1 MKVNFMAL
9 STLENSITVLG
20 ALNMD
25 LIMDLERPAKPG
37 ETVVGKKFYTAPG
50 GKGGNQA
57 VAAARVSKENSVIF
71 LGSVGNDSYGTEL
84 TNYLSNENII
94 TNEINID
101 KNNHS
106 GIAIIFTDIDGE
118 NYVNAVYGANEIRNK
133 EIINSF
139 NKNIKNTKILITQ
152 NEMDE
157 KITLSCMEIA
167 SKNNIPIIL
176 DPAPFRSSLKN
187 DYYKMASI
195 ITPNEIEAEYMSG
208 IEIKNIDDAKNAGKK
223 LLDKKIK
230 NIIITLGENGAFL
243 VNNETEK
250 YFPPYNVEKVKASV
264 AAGDA
269 FTGIL
274 GASLSSGIILEEA
287 IKIAVIGSALST
299 TKYGAQESMPY
310 YSEIEEIIG

>member
-1 MKVNFMAL
+1 MTL

-37 ETVVGKKFYTAPG
+37 ETVVGEKFYTAPG

-57 VAAARVSKENSVIF
+57 VAAARVSKMNSVNF

-84 TNYLSNENII
+84 TDYLVNENIV
-94 TNEINID
+94 TSNINID

-106 GIAIIFTDIDGE
+106 GIAIIFTDKNGE
-118 NYVNAVYGANEIRNK
+118 NYVNAVYGANEIRNNK
-133 EIINSF
+133 IINSF

-167 SKNNIPIIL
+167 IKNNIPIIL
-176 DPAPFRSSLKN
+176 DPAPFKQSLKN
-187 DYYKMASI
+187 EYYKMADI
-195 ITPNEIEAEYMSG
+195 ITPNEIEAEYMTG
-208 IEIKNIDDAKNAGKK
+208 IEIKNIDDAKKAGNK
-223 LLDKKIK
+223 LFDQKIK

-250 YFPPYNVEKVKASV
+250 YYPPHSVREVKASV
-264 AAGDA
+264 GAGDA

-274 GASLSSGIILEEA
+274 GASLSSGMILDEA
-287 IKIAVIGSALST
+287 IKIAIVGSALST
-299 TKYGAQESMPY
+299 TKDGAQESMPY
-310 YSEIEEIIG
+310 YSEIEEIIV

>member
-1 MKVNFMAL
+1 MTL

-37 ETVVGKKFYTAPG
+37 ETVLGEKFYTAPG

-57 VAAARVSKENSVIF
+57 VAAARVSKMNSVNF

-84 TNYLSNENII
+84 TDYLVNENIV
-94 TNEINID
+94 TSNINID

-106 GIAIIFTDIDGE
+106 GIAIIFTDKNGE
-118 NYVNAVYGANEIRNK
+118 NYVNAVYGANEIRNNK
-133 EIINSF
+133 IIDSF

-167 SKNNIPIIL
+167 IKNNIPIIL
-176 DPAPFRSSLKN
+176 DPAPFKQSLKN
-187 DYYKMASI
+187 EYYKMADI
-195 ITPNEIEAEYMSG
+195 ITPNEIEAEYMTG
-208 IEIKNIDDAKNAGKK
+208 IEIKNIDDAKKAGNK
-223 LLDKKIK
+223 LFDQKIK

-250 YFPPYNVEKVKASV
+250 YYTPHTVREVKASV
-264 AAGDA
+264 GAGDA

-274 GASLSSGIILEEA
+274 GASLSSGMILDEA
-287 IKIAVIGSALST
+287 IKIAIVGSALST
-299 TKYGAQESMPY
+299 TKDGAQESMPY
-310 YSEIEEIIG
+310 YSEIEEIIV

>member
-1 MKVNFMAL
+1 MTL

-37 ETVVGKKFYTAPG
+37 ETVVGEKFYTAPG

-57 VAAARVSKENSVIF
+57 VAAARVSKMNSVNF

-84 TNYLSNENII
+84 TDYLENENII
-94 TNEINID
+94 TSNINID

-106 GIAIIFTDIDGE
+106 GIAIIFTDKNGE
-118 NYVNAVYGANEIRNK
+118 NYVNAVYGANEIRNNK
-133 EIINSF
+133 IINSF
-139 NKNIKNTKILITQ
+139 DKNIKNTKILITQ

-167 SKNNIPIIL
+167 IKNNIPIIL
-176 DPAPFRSSLKN
+176 DPAPFKQSLKN
-187 DYYKMASI
+187 EYYKMADI
-195 ITPNEIEAEYMSG
+195 ITPNEIEAEYMTG
-208 IEIKNIDDAKNAGKK
+208 IEIKNIDDAKKAGSK
-223 LLDKKIK
+223 LFDQKIK

-250 YFPPYNVEKVKASV
+250 YYPPHSVREVKASV
-264 AAGDA
+264 GAGDA

-274 GASLSSGIILEEA
+274 GASLSSGMILDEA
-287 IKIAVIGSALST
+287 IKIAIVGSALST
-299 TKYGAQESMPY
+299 TKDGAQESMPY
-310 YSEIEEIIG
+310 YSEIEEIIA

>member
-1 MKVNFMAL
+1 
-9 STLENSITVLG
+9 
-20 ALNMD
+20 MD

-37 ETVVGKKFYTAPG
+37 ETVLGEKFYTAPG

-57 VAAARVSKENSVIF
+57 VAAARVSKMNSVNF

-84 TNYLSNENII
+84 TDYLANENII
-94 TNEINID
+94 TSNINID

-106 GIAIIFTDIDGE
+106 GIAIIFTDKNGE
-118 NYVNAVYGANEIRNK
+118 NYVNAVYGANEIRNNK
-133 EIINSF
+133 IINSL

-167 SKNNIPIIL
+167 IKNNIPIIL
-176 DPAPFRSSLKN
+176 DPAPFKKSLKN
-187 DYYKMASI
+187 EYYKMADI
-195 ITPNEIEAEYMSG
+195 ITPNEIEAEYMTG
-208 IEIKNIDDAKNAGKK
+208 IEIKNIDDAKKAGNK
-223 LLDKKIK
+223 LLDQKIK

-250 YFPPYNVEKVKASV
+250 YYPPHSVREVKASV
-264 AAGDA
+264 GAGDA

-274 GASLSSGIILEEA
+274 GASLSSGMILDEA
-287 IKIAVIGSALST
+287 IKIAIVGSALST
-299 TKYGAQESMPY
+299 TKDGAQESMPY
-310 YSEIEEIIG
+310 YSEIEEIIV

>member
-1 MKVNFMAL
+1 
-9 STLENSITVLG
+9 
-20 ALNMD
+20 MD

-37 ETVVGKKFYTAPG
+37 ETVVGEKFYTAPG

-57 VAAARVSKENSVIF
+57 VAAARVSKMNSVNF

-84 TNYLSNENII
+84 TDYLANENII
-94 TNEINID
+94 TSNINID

-118 NYVNAVYGANEIRNK
+118 NYVNAVYGANEIRNNK
-133 EIINSF
+133 IIDSF

-167 SKNNIPIIL
+167 IKNNIPIIL
-176 DPAPFRSSLKN
+176 DPAPFKQSLKN
-187 DYYKMASI
+187 EYYKMADI
-195 ITPNEIEAEYMSG
+195 ITPNEIEAEYMTG
-208 IEIKNIDDAKNAGKK
+208 IEIKNIDDAKKAGNK
-223 LLDKKIK
+223 LLDQKIK

-250 YFPPYNVEKVKASV
+250 YYTPHTVREVKASV
-264 AAGDA
+264 GAGDA

-274 GASLSSGIILEEA
+274 GASLSSGMILDEA
-287 IKIAVIGSALST
+287 IKIAIVGSALST
-299 TKYGAQESMPY
+299 TKDGAQESMPY
-310 YSEIEEIIG
+310 YSEIEEIIV

>member
-1 MKVNFMAL
+1 MTL

-37 ETVVGKKFYTAPG
+37 ETVVGEKFYTAPG

-57 VAAARVSKENSVIF
+57 VAAARVSKMNSVNF

-84 TNYLSNENII
+84 TDYLANENII
-94 TNEINID
+94 TSNINID

-106 GIAIIFTDIDGE
+106 GIAIIFTDINGE
-118 NYVNAVYGANEIRNK
+118 NYVNAVYGANEIRNNK
-133 EIINSF
+133 IINSF

-167 SKNNIPIIL
+167 IKNNIPIIL
-176 DPAPFRSSLKN
+176 DPAPFKQSLKN
-187 DYYKMASI
+187 EYYKMADI
-195 ITPNEIEAEYMSG
+195 ITPNEIEAEYMTG
-208 IEIKNIDDAKNAGKK
+208 IEIKNIDDAKKAGNK
-223 LLDKKIK
+223 LLDQKIK

-250 YFPPYNVEKVKASV
+250 YYTPHTVREVKASV
-264 AAGDA
+264 GAGDA

-274 GASLSSGIILEEA
+274 GASLSSGMILDEA
-287 IKIAVIGSALST
+287 IKIAIVGSALST
-299 TKYGAQESMPY
+299 TKDGAQESMPY
-310 YSEIEEIIG
+310 YSEIEEIIV

>member
-1 MKVNFMAL
+1 MTL

-37 ETVVGKKFYTAPG
+37 ETVLGEKFYTAPG

-57 VAAARVSKENSVIF
+57 VAAARVSKMNSVNF

-84 TNYLSNENII
+84 TDYLANENII
-94 TNEINID
+94 TSNINID

-106 GIAIIFTDIDGE
+106 GIAIIFTDKNGE
-118 NYVNAVYGANEIRNK
+118 NYVNAVYGANEIRNNK
-133 EIINSF
+133 IIDSF

-167 SKNNIPIIL
+167 IKNNIPIIL
-176 DPAPFRSSLKN
+176 DPAPFKQSLKN
-187 DYYKMASI
+187 EYYKMADI
-195 ITPNEIEAEYMSG
+195 ITPNEIEAEYMTG
-208 IEIKNIDDAKNAGKK
+208 IEIKNIDDAKKAGNK
-223 LLDKKIK
+223 LFDQKIK

-250 YFPPYNVEKVKASV
+250 YYPPHSVREVKASV
-264 AAGDA
+264 GAGDA

-274 GASLSSGIILEEA
+274 GASLSSGMILDEA
-287 IKIAVIGSALST
+287 IKIAIVGSALST
-299 TKYGAQESMPY
+299 TKDGAQESMPY
-310 YSEIEEIIG
+310 YSEIEEIIV

>member
-1 MKVNFMAL
+1 MTL

-37 ETVVGKKFYTAPG
+37 ETVVGEKFYTAPG

-57 VAAARVSKENSVIF
+57 VAAARVSKMNSVNF

-84 TNYLSNENII
+84 TDYLANENII
-94 TNEINID
+94 TSNINID

-106 GIAIIFTDIDGE
+106 GIAIIFTDINGE
-118 NYVNAVYGANEIRNK
+118 NYVNAVYGANEIRNNK
-133 EIINSF
+133 IINSF

-167 SKNNIPIIL
+167 IKNNIPIIL
-176 DPAPFRSSLKN
+176 DPAPFKQSLKN
-187 DYYKMASI
+187 EYYKMADI
-195 ITPNEIEAEYMSG
+195 ITPNEIEAEYMTG
-208 IEIKNIDDAKNAGKK
+208 IEIKNIDDAKKAGNK
-223 LLDKKIK
+223 LFDQKIK

-250 YFPPYNVEKVKASV
+250 YYTPHTVREVKASV
-264 AAGDA
+264 GAGDA

-274 GASLSSGIILEEA
+274 GASLSSGMILDEA
-287 IKIAVIGSALST
+287 IKIAIVGSALST
-299 TKYGAQESMPY
+299 TKDGAQESMPY
-310 YSEIEEIIG
+310 YSEIEEIIV

>member
-1 MKVNFMAL
+1 MTL

-37 ETVVGKKFYTAPG
+37 ETVLGEKFYTAPG

-57 VAAARVSKENSVIF
+57 VAAARVSKMNSVNF

-84 TNYLSNENII
+84 TDYLVNENIV
-94 TNEINID
+94 TSNINID

-106 GIAIIFTDIDGE
+106 GIAIIFTDINGE
-118 NYVNAVYGANEIRNK
+118 NYVNAVYGANEIRNNK
-133 EIINSF
+133 IINSF

-167 SKNNIPIIL
+167 IKNNIPIIL
-176 DPAPFRSSLKN
+176 DPAPFKKSLKN
-187 DYYKMASI
+187 EYYKMADI
-195 ITPNEIEAEYMSG
+195 ITPNEIEAEYMTG
-208 IEIKNIDDAKNAGKK
+208 IEIKNIDDAKKAGNK
-223 LLDKKIK
+223 LFDQKIK

-250 YFPPYNVEKVKASV
+250 YYPPHSVREVKASV
-264 AAGDA
+264 GAGDA

-274 GASLSSGIILEEA
+274 GASLSSGMILDEA
-287 IKIAVIGSALST
+287 IKIAIVGSALST
-299 TKYGAQESMPY
+299 TKDGAQESMPY
-310 YSEIEEIIG
+310 YSEIEEIIV

>member
-1 MKVNFMAL
+1 MTL

-37 ETVVGKKFYTAPG
+37 ETVVGEKFYTAPG

-57 VAAARVSKENSVIF
+57 VAAARVSKMNSVNF

-84 TNYLSNENII
+84 TDYLENENII
-94 TNEINID
+94 TSNINID

-167 SKNNIPIIL
+167 IKNNIPIIL
-176 DPAPFRSSLKN
+176 DPAPFKQSLKN
-187 DYYKMASI
+187 EYYKMADI
-195 ITPNEIEAEYMSG
+195 ITPNEIEAEYMTG
-208 IEIKNIDDAKNAGKK
+208 IEIKNIDDAKKAGSK
-223 LLDKKIK
+223 LFDQKIK

-250 YFPPYNVEKVKASV
+250 YFPPYNVE
-264 AAGDA
+264 
-269 FTGIL
+269 
-274 GASLSSGIILEEA
+274 
-287 IKIAVIGSALST
+287 SA
-299 TKYGAQESMPY
+299 
-310 YSEIEEIIG
+310 

>member
-1 MKVNFMAL
+1 MTL

-37 ETVVGKKFYTAPG
+37 ETVLGEKFYTAPG

-57 VAAARVSKENSVIF
+57 VAAARVSKMNSVNF

-84 TNYLSNENII
+84 TDYLVNENIV
-94 TNEINID
+94 TSNINID

-106 GIAIIFTDIDGE
+106 GIAIIFTDINGE
-118 NYVNAVYGANEIRNK
+118 NYVNAVYGANEIRNNK
-133 EIINSF
+133 IIDSF

-167 SKNNIPIIL
+167 IKNNIPIIL
-176 DPAPFRSSLKN
+176 DPAPFKQSLKN
-187 DYYKMASI
+187 EYYKMADI
-195 ITPNEIEAEYMSG
+195 ITPNEIEAEYMTG
-208 IEIKNIDDAKNAGKK
+208 IEIKNIDDAKKAGNK
-223 LLDKKIK
+223 LFDQKIK

-250 YFPPYNVEKVKASV
+250 YYPPHSVREVKASV
-264 AAGDA
+264 GAGDA

-274 GASLSSGIILEEA
+274 GASLSSGMILDEA
-287 IKIAVIGSALST
+287 IKIAIVGSALST
-299 TKYGAQESMPY
+299 TKDGAQESMPY
-310 YSEIEEIIG
+310 YSEIEEIIV

>member
-1 MKVNFMAL
+1 MTL

-37 ETVVGKKFYTAPG
+37 ETVVGEKFYTAPG

-57 VAAARVSKENSVIF
+57 VAAARVSKMNSVNF

-84 TNYLSNENII
+84 TDYLENENII
-94 TNEINID
+94 TSNINID

-106 GIAIIFTDIDGE
+106 GIAIIFTDKNGE
-118 NYVNAVYGANEIRNK
+118 NYVNAVYGANEIRNNK
-133 EIINSF
+133 IINSF
-139 NKNIKNTKILITQ
+139 DKNIKNTKILITQ

-167 SKNNIPIIL
+167 IKNNIPIIL
-176 DPAPFRSSLKN
+176 DPAPFKQSLKN
-187 DYYKMASI
+187 EYYKMADI
-195 ITPNEIEAEYMSG
+195 ITPNEIEAEYMTG
-208 IEIKNIDDAKNAGKK
+208 IEIKNIDDAKKAGSK
-223 LLDKKIK
+223 LFDQKIK
-230 NIIITLGENGAFL
+230 NIIITLGENGGFL

-250 YFPPYNVEKVKASV
+250 YYPPHSVREVKASV
-264 AAGDA
+264 GAGDA

-274 GASLSSGIILEEA
+274 GASLSSGMILDEA
-287 IKIAVIGSALST
+287 IKIAIVGSALST
-299 TKYGAQESMPY
+299 TKDGAQESMPY
-310 YSEIEEIIG
+310 YSEIEEIIA

>member
-1 MKVNFMAL
+1 MTL

-37 ETVVGKKFYTAPG
+37 ETVVGEKFYTAPG

-57 VAAARVSKENSVIF
+57 VAAARVSKMNSVNF

-84 TNYLSNENII
+84 TDYLANENII
-94 TNEINID
+94 TSNINID

-106 GIAIIFTDIDGE
+106 GIAIIFTDINGE
-118 NYVNAVYGANEIRNK
+118 NYVNAVYGANEIRNNK
-133 EIINSF
+133 IIDSF

-167 SKNNIPIIL
+167 IKNNIPIIL
-176 DPAPFRSSLKN
+176 DPAPFKKSLKN
-187 DYYKMASI
+187 EYYKMADI
-195 ITPNEIEAEYMSG
+195 ITPNEIEAEYMTG
-208 IEIKNIDDAKNAGKK
+208 IEIKNIDDAKKAGNK
-223 LLDKKIK
+223 LLDQKIK

-250 YFPPYNVEKVKASV
+250 YYTPHSVREVKASV
-264 AAGDA
+264 GAGDA

-274 GASLSSGIILEEA
+274 GASLSSGMILDEA
-287 IKIAVIGSALST
+287 IKIAIVGSALST
-299 TKYGAQESMPY
+299 TKDGAQESMPY
-310 YSEIEEIIG
+310 YSEIEEIIV

>member
-1 MKVNFMAL
+1 MTL

-37 ETVVGKKFYTAPG
+37 ETVVGEKFYTAPG

-57 VAAARVSKENSVIF
+57 VTAARVSKMNSVNF

-84 TNYLSNENII
+84 TDYLENENII
-94 TNEINID
+94 TSNINID

-106 GIAIIFTDIDGE
+106 GIAIIFTDKNGE
-118 NYVNAVYGANEIRNK
+118 NYVNAVYGANEIRNNK
-133 EIINSF
+133 IINSF
-139 NKNIKNTKILITQ
+139 DKNIKNTKILITQ

-167 SKNNIPIIL
+167 IKNNIPIIL
-176 DPAPFRSSLKN
+176 DPAPFKQSLKN
-187 DYYKMASI
+187 EYYKMADI
-195 ITPNEIEAEYMSG
+195 ITPNEIEAEYMTG
-208 IEIKNIDDAKNAGKK
+208 IEIKNIDDAKKAGSK
-223 LLDKKIK
+223 LFDQKIK

-250 YFPPYNVEKVKASV
+250 YYPPHSVREVKASV
-264 AAGDA
+264 GAGDA

-274 GASLSSGIILEEA
+274 GASLSSGMILDEA
-287 IKIAVIGSALST
+287 IKIAIVGSALST
-299 TKYGAQESMPY
+299 TKDGAQESMPY
-310 YSEIEEIIG
+310 YSEIEEIIA

>member
-1 MKVNFMAL
+1 MTL

-37 ETVVGKKFYTAPG
+37 ETVVGEKFYTAPG

-57 VAAARVSKENSVIF
+57 VAAARVSKMNSVNF

-84 TNYLSNENII
+84 TDYLTNENII
-94 TNEINID
+94 TSNINID

-106 GIAIIFTDIDGE
+106 GIAIIFTDINGE
-118 NYVNAVYGANEIRNK
+118 NYVNAVYGANEIRNNK
-133 EIINSF
+133 IINSF

-167 SKNNIPIIL
+167 IKNNIPIIL
-176 DPAPFRSSLKN
+176 DPAPFKQSLKN
-187 DYYKMASI
+187 EYYKMADI
-195 ITPNEIEAEYMSG
+195 ITPNEIEAEYMTG
-208 IEIKNIDDAKNAGKK
+208 IEIKNIDDAKKAGNK
-223 LLDKKIK
+223 LFDQKIK

-250 YFPPYNVEKVKASV
+250 YYTPHSVREVKASV
-264 AAGDA
+264 GAGDA

-274 GASLSSGIILEEA
+274 GASLSSGMILDEA
-287 IKIAVIGSALST
+287 IKIAIVGSALST
-299 TKYGAQESMPY
+299 TKDGAQESMPY
-310 YSEIEEIIG
+310 YSEIEEIIV

>member
-1 MKVNFMAL
+1 MTL

-37 ETVVGKKFYTAPG
+37 ETVVGEKFYTAPG

-57 VAAARVSKENSVIF
+57 VAAARVSKMNSVNF

-84 TNYLSNENII
+84 TDYLANENII
-94 TNEINID
+94 TSNINID

-106 GIAIIFTDIDGE
+106 GIAIIFTDINGE
-118 NYVNAVYGANEIRNK
+118 NYVNAVYGANEIRNNK
-133 EIINSF
+133 IINSF

-167 SKNNIPIIL
+167 IKNNIPIIL
-176 DPAPFRSSLKN
+176 DPAPFKQSLKN
-187 DYYKMASI
+187 EYYKMADI
-195 ITPNEIEAEYMSG
+195 ITPNEIEAEYMTG
-208 IEIKNIDDAKNAGKK
+208 IEIKNIDDAKKAGNK
-223 LLDKKIK
+223 LLDQKIK

-250 YFPPYNVEKVKASV
+250 YYTPHSVREVKASV
-264 AAGDA
+264 GAGDA

-274 GASLSSGIILEEA
+274 GASLSSGMILDEA
-287 IKIAVIGSALST
+287 IKIAIVGSALST
-299 TKYGAQESMPY
+299 TKDGAQESMPY
-310 YSEIEEIIG
+310 YSEIEEIIV

>member
-1 MKVNFMAL
+1 MTL

-37 ETVVGKKFYTAPG
+37 ETVVGEKFYTAPG

-57 VAAARVSKENSVIF
+57 VAAARVSKMNSVNF

-84 TNYLSNENII
+84 TDYLANENII
-94 TNEINID
+94 TSNINID

-106 GIAIIFTDIDGE
+106 GIAIIFTDINGE
-118 NYVNAVYGANEIRNK
+118 NYVNAVYGANEIRNNK
-133 EIINSF
+133 IINSF

-167 SKNNIPIIL
+167 IKNNIPIIL
-176 DPAPFRSSLKN
+176 DPAPFKKSLKN
-187 DYYKMASI
+187 EYYKMADI
-195 ITPNEIEAEYMSG
+195 ITPNEIEAEYMTG
-208 IEIKNIDDAKNAGKK
+208 IEIKNIDDAKKAGNK
-223 LLDKKIK
+223 LLDQKIK

-250 YFPPYNVEKVKASV
+250 YYTPHTVREVKASV
-264 AAGDA
+264 GAGDA

-274 GASLSSGIILEEA
+274 GASLSSGMILDEA
-287 IKIAVIGSALST
+287 IKIAIVGSALST
-299 TKYGAQESMPY
+299 TKDGAQESMPY
-310 YSEIEEIIG
+310 YFEIEEIIV

>member
-1 MKVNFMAL
+1 MTL

-37 ETVVGKKFYTAPG
+37 ETVVGEKFYTAPG

-57 VAAARVSKENSVIF
+57 VAAARVSKMNSVNF

-84 TNYLSNENII
+84 TDYLANENII
-94 TNEINID
+94 TSNINID

-106 GIAIIFTDIDGE
+106 GIAIIFTDINGE
-118 NYVNAVYGANEIRNK
+118 NYVNAVYGANEIRNNK
-133 EIINSF
+133 IINSF

-167 SKNNIPIIL
+167 IKNNIPIIL
-176 DPAPFRSSLKN
+176 DPAPFKKSLKN
-187 DYYKMASI
+187 EYYKMADI
-195 ITPNEIEAEYMSG
+195 ITPNEIEAEYMTG
-208 IEIKNIDDAKNAGKK
+208 IEIKNIDDAKKAGNK
-223 LLDKKIK
+223 LLDQKIK

-250 YFPPYNVEKVKASV
+250 YYTPHTVREVKASV
-264 AAGDA
+264 GAGDA

-274 GASLSSGIILEEA
+274 GASLSSGMILDEA
-287 IKIAVIGSALST
+287 IKIAIVGSALST
-299 TKYGAQESMPY
+299 TKDGAQESMPY
-310 YSEIEEIIG
+310 YSEIEEIIV

>member
-1 MKVNFMAL
+1 MTL

-37 ETVVGKKFYTAPG
+37 ETVLGEKFYTAPG

-57 VAAARVSKENSVIF
+57 VAAARVSKMNSVNF

-84 TNYLSNENII
+84 TDYLVNENIV
-94 TNEINID
+94 TSNINID

-106 GIAIIFTDIDGE
+106 GIAIIFTDKNGE
-118 NYVNAVYGANEIRNK
+118 NYVNAVYGANEIRNNK
-133 EIINSF
+133 IIDSF

-152 NEMDE
+152 NEMNE

-167 SKNNIPIIL
+167 IKNNIPIIL
-176 DPAPFRSSLKN
+176 DPAPFKQSLKN
-187 DYYKMASI
+187 EYYKMADI
-195 ITPNEIEAEYMSG
+195 ITPNEIEAEYMTG
-208 IEIKNIDDAKNAGKK
+208 IEIKNIDDAKKAGNK
-223 LLDKKIK
+223 LFDQKIK

-250 YFPPYNVEKVKASV
+250 YFPPYPVREVKASV
-264 AAGDA
+264 GAGDA

-274 GASLSSGIILEEA
+274 GASLSSGMILDEA
-287 IKIAVIGSALST
+287 IKIAIVGSALST
-299 TKYGAQESMPY
+299 TKDGAQESMPY
-310 YSEIEEIIG
+310 YSEIEEIIV

>member
-1 MKVNFMAL
+1 
-9 STLENSITVLG
+9 
-20 ALNMD
+20 MD

-37 ETVVGKKFYTAPG
+37 ETVVGEKFYTAPG

-57 VAAARVSKENSVIF
+57 VAAARVSKMNSVNF

-84 TNYLSNENII
+84 TDYLANENII
-94 TNEINID
+94 TSNINID

-106 GIAIIFTDIDGE
+106 GIAIIFTDINGE
-118 NYVNAVYGANEIRNK
+118 NYVNAVYGANEIRNNK
-133 EIINSF
+133 IINSF

-167 SKNNIPIIL
+167 IKNNIPIIL
-176 DPAPFRSSLKN
+176 DPAPFKQSLKN
-187 DYYKMASI
+187 EYYKMADI
-195 ITPNEIEAEYMSG
+195 ITPNEIEAEYMTG
-208 IEIKNIDDAKNAGKK
+208 IEIKNIDDAKKAGSK
-223 LLDKKIK
+223 LFDQKIK

-250 YFPPYNVEKVKASV
+250 YYTPHSVREVKASV
-264 AAGDA
+264 GAGDA

-274 GASLSSGIILEEA
+274 GASLSSGMILDEA
-287 IKIAVIGSALST
+287 IKIAIVGSALST
-299 TKYGAQESMPY
+299 TKDGAQESMPY
-310 YSEIEEIIG
+310 YSEIEEIIV

>member
-1 MKVNFMAL
+1 MTL

-37 ETVVGKKFYTAPG
+37 ETVLGEKFYTAPG

-57 VAAARVSKENSVIF
+57 VAAARISKMNSVNF

-84 TNYLSNENII
+84 TDYLANENII
-94 TNEINID
+94 TSNINID

-106 GIAIIFTDIDGE
+106 GIAIIFTDKNGE
-118 NYVNAVYGANEIRNK
+118 NYVNAVYGANEIRNNK
-133 EIINSF
+133 IIDSF

-167 SKNNIPIIL
+167 IKNNIPIIL
-176 DPAPFRSSLKN
+176 DPAPFKKSLKN
-187 DYYKMASI
+187 EYYKMADI
-195 ITPNEIEAEYMSG
+195 ITPNEIEAEYMTG
-208 IEIKNIDDAKNAGKK
+208 IEIKNIDDAKKAGNK
-223 LLDKKIK
+223 LFDQKIK

-250 YFPPYNVEKVKASV
+250 YYPPHSVREVKASV
-264 AAGDA
+264 GAGDA

-274 GASLSSGIILEEA
+274 GASLSSGMILDEA
-287 IKIAVIGSALST
+287 IKIAIVGSALST
-299 TKYGAQESMPY
+299 TKDGAQESMPY
-310 YSEIEEIIG
+310 YSEIEEIIV

>member
-1 MKVNFMAL
+1 
-9 STLENSITVLG
+9 
-20 ALNMD
+20 MD

-37 ETVVGKKFYTAPG
+37 ETVVGEKFYTAPG

-57 VAAARVSKENSVIF
+57 VAAARVSKMNSVNF

-84 TNYLSNENII
+84 TDYLANENII
-94 TNEINID
+94 TSNINID

-118 NYVNAVYGANEIRNK
+118 NYVNAVYGANEIRNNK
-133 EIINSF
+133 IINSF

-167 SKNNIPIIL
+167 IKNNIPIIL
-176 DPAPFRSSLKN
+176 DPAPFKQSLKN
-187 DYYKMASI
+187 EYYKMADI
-195 ITPNEIEAEYMSG
+195 ITPNEIEAEYMTG
-208 IEIKNIDDAKNAGKK
+208 IEIKNIDDAKKAGNK
-223 LLDKKIK
+223 LLDQKIK

-250 YFPPYNVEKVKASV
+250 YYTPHTVREVKASV
-264 AAGDA
+264 GAGDA

-274 GASLSSGIILEEA
+274 GASLSSGMILDEA
-287 IKIAVIGSALST
+287 IKIAIVGSALST
-299 TKYGAQESMPY
+299 TKDGAQESMPY
-310 YSEIEEIIG
+310 YSEIEEIIV

>member
-1 MKVNFMAL
+1 MTL

-37 ETVVGKKFYTAPG
+37 ETVVGEKFYTAPG

-57 VAAARVSKENSVIF
+57 VAAARVSKMNSVNF

-84 TNYLSNENII
+84 TDYLENENII
-94 TNEINID
+94 TSNINID

-106 GIAIIFTDIDGE
+106 GIAIIFTDKNGE
-118 NYVNAVYGANEIRNK
+118 NYVNAVYGANEIRNNK
-133 EIINSF
+133 IISSF
-139 NKNIKNTKILITQ
+139 DKNIKNTKILITQ

-167 SKNNIPIIL
+167 IKNNIPIIL
-176 DPAPFRSSLKN
+176 DPAPFKQSLKN
-187 DYYKMASI
+187 EYYKMADI
-195 ITPNEIEAEYMSG
+195 ITPNEIEAEYMTG
-208 IEIKNIDDAKNAGKK
+208 IEIKNIDDAKKAGSK
-223 LLDKKIK
+223 LFDQKIK

-250 YFPPYNVEKVKASV
+250 YYPPHSVREVKASV
-264 AAGDA
+264 GAGDA

-274 GASLSSGIILEEA
+274 GASLSSGMILDEA
-287 IKIAVIGSALST
+287 IKIAIVGSALST
-299 TKYGAQESMPY
+299 TKDGAQESMPY
-310 YSEIEEIIG
+310 YSEIEEIIA

>member
-1 MKVNFMAL
+1 MTL

-37 ETVVGKKFYTAPG
+37 ETVVGEKFYTAPG

-57 VAAARVSKENSVIF
+57 VAAARVSKMNSVNF

-84 TNYLSNENII
+84 TDYLENENII
-94 TNEINID
+94 TSNINID

-106 GIAIIFTDIDGE
+106 GIAIIFTDKNGE
-118 NYVNAVYGANEIRNK
+118 NYVNAVYGANEIRNNK
-133 EIINSF
+133 IINSF
-139 NKNIKNTKILITQ
+139 DKNIKNTKILITQ

-167 SKNNIPIIL
+167 IKNNIPIIL
-176 DPAPFRSSLKN
+176 DPAPFKQSLKN
-187 DYYKMASI
+187 EYYKMADI
-195 ITPNEIEAEYMSG
+195 ITPNEIEAEYMTG
-208 IEIKNIDDAKNAGKK
+208 IEIKNIDDAKKAGSK
-223 LLDKKIK
+223 LFDQKIK

-250 YFPPYNVEKVKASV
+250 YYPPHSVREVKASV
-264 AAGDA
+264 GAGDA

-274 GASLSSGIILEEA
+274 GASLSSGMILDEA
-287 IKIAVIGSALST
+287 IKIAIVGSALST
-299 TKYGAQESMPY
+299 TKDGAQESMPY
-310 YSEIEEIIG
+310 YSELEEILT

>member
-1 MKVNFMAL
+1 MTL

-37 ETVVGKKFYTAPG
+37 ETVVGEKFYTAPG

-57 VAAARVSKENSVIF
+57 VAAARVSKMNSVNF

-84 TNYLSNENII
+84 TDYLANENII
-94 TNEINID
+94 TSNINID

-106 GIAIIFTDIDGE
+106 GIAIIFTDINGE
-118 NYVNAVYGANEIRNK
+118 NYVNAVYGANEIRNNK
-133 EIINSF
+133 IINSF

-167 SKNNIPIIL
+167 IKNNIPIIL
-176 DPAPFRSSLKN
+176 DPAPFKQSLKN
-187 DYYKMASI
+187 EYYKMADI
-195 ITPNEIEAEYMSG
+195 ITPNEIEAEYMTG
-208 IEIKNIDDAKNAGKK
+208 IEIKNIDDAKKAGNK
-223 LLDKKIK
+223 LFDQKIK

-250 YFPPYNVEKVKASV
+250 YYPPHSVREVKASV
-264 AAGDA
+264 GAGDA

-274 GASLSSGIILEEA
+274 GASLSSGMILDEA
-287 IKIAVIGSALST
+287 IKIAIVGSALST
-299 TKYGAQESMPY
+299 TKDGAQESMPY
-310 YSEIEEIIG
+310 YSEIEEIIV

>member
-1 MKVNFMAL
+1 MTL

-37 ETVVGKKFYTAPG
+37 ETVVGEKFYTAPG

-57 VAAARVSKENSVIF
+57 VAAARVSKMNSVNF

-84 TNYLSNENII
+84 TDYLANENII
-94 TNEINID
+94 TSNINID

-118 NYVNAVYGANEIRNK
+118 NYVNAVYGANEIRNNK
-133 EIINSF
+133 IINSF

-167 SKNNIPIIL
+167 IKNNIPIIL
-176 DPAPFRSSLKN
+176 DPAPFKQSLKN
-187 DYYKMASI
+187 EYYKMADI
-195 ITPNEIEAEYMSG
+195 ITPNEIEAEYMTG
-208 IEIKNIDDAKNAGKK
+208 IEIKNIDDAKKAGNK
-223 LLDKKIK
+223 LFDQKIK

-250 YFPPYNVEKVKASV
+250 YYTPHTVREVKASV
-264 AAGDA
+264 GAGDA

-274 GASLSSGIILEEA
+274 GASLSSGMILDEA
-287 IKIAVIGSALST
+287 IKIAIVGSALST
-299 TKYGAQESMPY
+299 TKDGAQESMPY
-310 YSEIEEIIG
+310 YSEIEEIIV

>member
-1 MKVNFMAL
+1 MTL

-37 ETVVGKKFYTAPG
+37 ETVVGEKFYTAPG

-57 VAAARVSKENSVIF
+57 VAAARVSKMNSVNF

-84 TNYLSNENII
+84 TDYLENENII
-94 TNEINID
+94 TSNINID

-106 GIAIIFTDIDGE
+106 GIAIIFTDKNGE
-118 NYVNAVYGANEIRNK
+118 NYVNAVYGANEIRNNK
-133 EIINSF
+133 IINSF

-167 SKNNIPIIL
+167 IKNNIPIIL
-176 DPAPFRSSLKN
+176 DPAPFKQSLKN
-187 DYYKMASI
+187 EYYKMADI
-195 ITPNEIEAEYMSG
+195 ITPNEIEAEYMTG
-208 IEIKNIDDAKNAGKK
+208 IEIKNIDDAKKAGSK
-223 LLDKKIK
+223 LFDQKIK

-250 YFPPYNVEKVKASV
+250 YYPPHSVREVKASV
-264 AAGDA
+264 GAGDA

-274 GASLSSGIILEEA
+274 GASLSSGMILDEA
-287 IKIAVIGSALST
+287 IKIAIVGSALST
-299 TKYGAQESMPY
+299 TKDGAQESMPY
-310 YSEIEEIIG
+310 YSEIEEIIA